1 MARRIRWLRA
11 IGLLA
16 IALIAV
22 AALTLSHNSACG
34 GSAAPPEGAPRMR
47 AVVHRCY
54 GPADVLRVEQ
64 VARPALADDQVLVRV
79 RAASVNPLD
88 WHYMRGEPYIV
99 RLDAGVGAPTDIRMG
114 EDFAGTVEAVG
125 RSVRRF
131 KVGDEVFGARS
142 GAFAEYVSVPEDRA
156 VVLKPAGV
164 TFEQAAAVPIAAV
177 TALQALRD
185 NGNIRSGEK
194 VLINGAS
201 GGVGTFAVQIA
212 KAFGAEVTGVCS
224 TRNVERVRALGA
236 DHVVDYTREDFSAG
250 AERYDLIVDTVGN
263 HGLSELRRV
272 LRPKGALVIV
282 GGPSD
287 NRWIGPLTSVAK
299 GWLFSRFVEQRFGMM
314 LARMNRADLE
324 ALSDLMQQ
332 GKLTPVID
340 RHYALADAADAIR
353 YVEAGHAQGKVII
366 DVP

>member
-1 MARRIRWLRA
+1 MAQRIRWLRV
-11 IGLLA
+11 IGLLVVVLA
-16 IALIAV
+16 AV
-22 AALTLSHNSACG
+22 AAFALSYNSPCG
-34 GSAAPPEGAPRMR
+34 APAAPLAGGLRMR

-54 GPADVLRVEQ
+54 GSADVLKVEE
-64 VARPALADDQVLVRV
+64 VARPAVADNEILVRI

-88 WHYMRGEPYIV
+88 WHYLRGEPYLL
-99 RLDAGVGAPTDIRMG
+99 RLDAGLGAPKDIRMG

-125 RSVRRF
+125 RNVRRF
-131 KVGDEVFGARS
+131 KVGEDVFGARS
-142 GAFAEYVSVPEDRA
+142 GAFAEYLSMPEDRA

-177 TALQALRD
+177 SALQALRD
-185 NGNIRSGEK
+185 HGNLRSGQK

-212 KAFGAEVTGVCS
+212 KAAGAEVTGVCS

-236 DHVVDYTREDFSAG
+236 DHVVDYTREDFTAG
-250 AERYDLIVDTVGN
+250 AERYDLIVDNVGN
-263 HGLSELRRV
+263 HGLLELRRV
-272 LRPKGALVIV
+272 LRTGGAVVSV

-287 NRWIGPLTSVAK
+287 KWLVGPLIGVAK
-299 GWLFSRFVEQRFGMM
+299 GWLLSRFVKERFGMM

-324 ALSDLMQQ
+324 TLSELMQQ
-332 GKLTPVID
+332 GKLIPVVD
-340 RHYALADAADAIR
+340 RHYALADAAGAIR
-353 YVEAGHAQGKVII
+353 YVEAGHAQGKVIV